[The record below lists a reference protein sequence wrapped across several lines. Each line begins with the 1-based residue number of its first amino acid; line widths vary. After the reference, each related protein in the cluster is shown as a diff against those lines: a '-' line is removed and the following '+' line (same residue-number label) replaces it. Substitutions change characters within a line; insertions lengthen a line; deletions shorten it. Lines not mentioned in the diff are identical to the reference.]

1 MRLSTGNISL
11 CESEL
16 KSILTDLKI
25 EKLHWHEVDQSS
37 VLNSMLEHIGSTDCE
52 LRDGLIYA
60 SFYKLVMERKQ
71 IEAALLSE
79 LLQTCVNELLFK
91 GIGEKGTD
99 TVFTRSFT
107 TLLIAL
113 ILGRDNQEDFLSKDT
128 IEDMKE
134 KLIKYMELEE
144 DIRGF
149 VPDKGWAHSVA
160 HAADM
165 IDELVKNPKLNKE
178 CYPDIIRTLWSKV
191 LISNSVYVHGEDER
205 LLIPILEMLDRG
217 MDVAEFDE
225 LFLHLPIELKFQ
237 KEQIEEEKY
246 WILVFNIKTFL
257 KSFYIKINGN
267 PKLLPLHEKIEESLV
282 EIS

>member
-1 MRLSTGNISL
+1 MRISVGNGSLS
-11 CESEL
+11 EAKL
-16 KSILTDLKI
+16 KSMLTELINDQRY
-25 EKLHWHEVDQSS
+25 WDEVDQ
-37 VLNSMLEHIGSTDCE
+37 LTILHSMLEHIGSTDSE

-60 SFYKLVMERKQ
+60 SFYKLIMERKQ
-71 IEAALLSE
+71 IEATLLCE
-79 LLQTCVNELLFK
+79 LLQTCMDELLFK

-107 TLLIAL
+107 TLLLAL

-128 IEDMKE
+128 IDDMKE
-134 KLIKYMELEE
+134 KLIKYIELEK
-144 DIRGF
+144 DLRGY
-149 VPDKGWAHSVA
+149 VPGKGWAHSVA

-178 CYPDIIRTLWSKV
+178 CYPDIVRALWSKV
-191 LISNSVYVHGEDER
+191 HISNSVYIHGEDER

-217 MDVAEFDE
+217 VDAAEFDE
-225 LFLHLPIELKFQ
+225 LFLQLPIELKFQ

-257 KSFYIKINGN
+257 KSFYIKINGKA
-267 PKLLPLHEKIEESLV
+267 KLLPLQQKIEEVLV

>member
-1 MRLSTGNISL
+1 MRISAGKSSL
-11 CESEL
+11 NESEL
-16 KSILTDLKI
+16 KFILTELKTK
-25 EKLHWHEVDQSS
+25 KLHWHEVDQSS
-37 VLNSMLEHIGSTDCE
+37 VLHSMLLHIGSTDSE

-60 SFYKLVMERKQ
+60 SFYRLIMERKQ
-71 IEAALLSE
+71 IEATLLSK
-79 LLQTCVNELLFK
+79 LLQTCMEELLFK

-99 TVFTRSFT
+99 SVFTRSFT

-113 ILGRDNQEDFLSKDT
+113 ILGRDNQDDFLSRDT

-149 VPDKGWAHSVA
+149 VPGKGWAHSVA

-165 IDELVKNPKLNKE
+165 IDELVKNPKLDKE
-178 CYPDIIRTLWSKV
+178 CYPDIVRVLWSKV
-191 LISNSVYVHGEDER
+191 LISNSVYIHGEDER

-217 MDVAEFDE
+217 VDAAEFDE
-225 LFLHLPIELKFQ
+225 LFLQLPIELKFQ

-257 KSFYIKINGN
+257 KSFYIKINGKA
-267 PKLLPLHEKIEESLV
+267 KLLPLQQKIEEVLV